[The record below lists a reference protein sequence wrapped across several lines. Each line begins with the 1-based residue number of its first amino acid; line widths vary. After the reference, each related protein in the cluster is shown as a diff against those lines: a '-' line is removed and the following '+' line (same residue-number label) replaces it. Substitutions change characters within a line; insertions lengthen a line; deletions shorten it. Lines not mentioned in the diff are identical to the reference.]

1 MSTSSNVRRL
11 LLCASTALVHV
22 PYSASA
28 QDDENETF
36 TLDPIIVRTNR
47 EESTV
52 LDVPAN
58 ISIIDGEEIKDR
70 NITDFGDLTRTI
82 PGVTAGR
89 QTTATDPFSTFG
101 GINIRGVGGN
111 RVQLQVDG
119 SRIPERIIDGTRD
132 YVDFSFIKQVEI
144 FRGPSSV
151 LWGSD
156 ALGGVVAFE
165 TIDPEDIL
173 DGRDRGLNAR
183 LAYSSFDKGTTA
195 SLSYAQRLSP
205 TLEVLLGLSHYAG
218 SEPELSNA
226 RADGGIYGCPRN
238 LNWGATP
245 CNAFDPTDSS
255 SDKLLAKMVWTPD
268 SRHRFEF
275 TADILSRETNV
286 QQNYLLGPQ
295 YSSFTGLP
303 TGEIVHNKNRS
314 LDLKRE
320 RYAIEHIWTPDNG
333 FVENVRTVL
342 SYTPNGYERTGTELS
357 QSVVGDS
364 MSTRDYLSYSEDFLE
379 LDVQAYSVFIA
390 GQTEH
395 NLIYGFDGDLTKS
408 DYSRLDV
415 ETNLTTGAVTSKPA
429 GGFNFAN
436 SDTRRADIFIQDRIV
451 FGNGRFELTPGLR
464 YATYKITPRTNA
476 DYRPVIG
483 LEPRVREDK
492 KLLKSLGALYR
503 FNDTY
508 SVWAKYGEGFKM
520 PTAQQLFTSVPGS
533 FFDLI
538 PAPNLEPEEVESYEI
553 GLRGEYGNGFFAI
566 NGFNAKYDNFIQ
578 SFYNIPG
585 TAQYTYRNLS
595 SVDVWGVEASAAW
608 AFSDLL
614 SGSISASWQKGT
626 QMVSADADETPHTL
640 PPLTAVISLRQDLPQ
655 YDLSLEAVGT
665 FASAVSET
673 ENPDDFKPAG
683 YGLLDLYASWQIIP
697 NGALNFGVQNVF
709 DKRYFTANAATY
721 SQSATAAVARSN
733 PIELQTGLG
742 RTFTVSFDM
751 AF

>member
-1 MSTSSNVRRL
+1 MSTSPTARRL
-11 LLCASTALVHV
+11 FLCATTALIHI
-22 PYSASA
+22 PYSAYA

-36 TLDPIIVRTNR
+36 TLAPIVVQANR

-52 LDVPAN
+52 LDVPSN
-58 ISIIDGEEIKDR
+58 ITIIDGQEIKDR
-70 NITDFGDLTRTI
+70 NITDFGELTRTI
-82 PGVTAGR
+82 PGVTTGR

-119 SRIPERIIDGTRD
+119 SRVAERIIDGTRD
-132 YVDFSFIKQVEI
+132 YVDFSFIKQVEV

-173 DGRDRGLNAR
+173 DGKDQGLEAR
-183 LAYSSFDKGTTA
+183 LAYDSFDKGTTA
-195 SLSYAQRLSP
+195 SLNFAQQLSP
-205 TLEVLLGLSHYAG
+205 TVQVLLGYARSDG
-218 SEPELSNA
+218 SEPQLSNA

-238 LNWGATP
+238 LDWGATP
-245 CNAFDPTDSS
+245 CNAFDPTKSS
-255 SDKLLAKMVWTPD
+255 SDHLLAKLVWTP
-268 SRHRFEF
+268 STRHRLEF
-275 TADILSRETNV
+275 TADILRRDTSV

-303 TGEIVHNKNRS
+303 TGEIIYNKNRK
-314 LDLKRE
+314 LDLKRD
-320 RYAIEHIWTPDNG
+320 RYAIEHTWTPDVG
-333 FVENVRTVL
+333 FIDNVRSML
-342 SYTPNGYERTGTELS
+342 SFSPNGYERSGTELS
-357 QSVVGDS
+357 QSAAGDS
-364 MSTRDYLSYSEDFLE
+364 IRTQDYMSYSEEFLE
-379 LDVQAYSVFIA
+379 LDVQAYSVFMT

-395 NLIYGFDGDLTKS
+395 NLIFGFDGDLTKS

-415 ETNLTTGAVTSKPA
+415 ETNLTTGAVSTRPA

-436 SDTRRADIFIQDRIV
+436 SDTRRADLFVQDRIV
-451 FGNGRFELTPGLR
+451 FGNGRFGLTPGLR
-464 YATYKITPRTNA
+464 YATYKITPRVNA
-476 DYRPVIG
+476 DYKPVAG
-483 LEPRVREDK
+483 LEPRVRDDS
-492 KLLKSLGALYR
+492 KLLKSLGAIYR
-503 FNDTY
+503 FDDTY

-553 GLRGEYGNGFFAI
+553 GLRGEYGNGYFAV
-566 NGFNAKYDNFIQ
+566 NGFKAKYDNFIQ

-614 SGSISASWQKGT
+614 SGTFSASWQKGT
-626 QMVSADADETPHTL
+626 QQVSWDAGETPHTL

-655 YDLSLEAVGT
+655 YDLTLEAVGT
-665 FASAVSET
+665 LASAVTET
-673 ENPDDFKPAG
+673 DSADDYKPAG
-683 YGLLDLYASWQIIP
+683 YGLLDLYASWQVVP
-697 NGALNFGVQNVF
+697 NGTLNFGVQNVF

-721 SQSATAAVARSN
+721 SQSASAAVARSN
-733 PIELQTGLG
+733 PIELQTGAG
-742 RTFTVSFDM
+742 RTFTISFDM
-751 AF
+751 TF